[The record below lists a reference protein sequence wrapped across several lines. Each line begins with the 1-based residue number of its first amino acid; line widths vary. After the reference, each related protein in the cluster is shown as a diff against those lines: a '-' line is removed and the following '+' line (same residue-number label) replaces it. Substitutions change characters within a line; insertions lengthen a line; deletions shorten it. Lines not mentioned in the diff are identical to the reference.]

1 MFKSVCL
8 VSALALSALALV
20 GLTPAA
26 AAVHVESCMEK
37 EKECKT
43 ATVGTTYETLSKEFV
58 LGEGGEALDKCELK
72 TTHEVKDATSES
84 AKDPIEVITTK
95 ATFSNCSG
103 EEGTLKATGLPWKL
117 TTTQSEWEI
126 SHTVELMGYGFTG
139 FFCEWVLNA
148 PGDLVTENLDT
159 RVVTGHMLGQGSV
172 PCALLLKPVNHALA
186 MVSVNDPKLTGAKDV
201 VVK

>member
-8 VSALALSALALV
+8 ASALALSALALA

-43 ATVGTTYETLSKEFV
+43 ATVGTTYETVSKEFL
-58 LGEGGEALDKCELK
+58 LGEKGSRDKCELT
-72 TTHEVKDATSES
+72 TTHEVKDATSENS
-84 AKDPIEVITTK
+84 KDPLEVTTTK

-117 TTTQSEWEI
+117 TTNTAEWEA

-148 PGDLVTENLDT
+148 PNDLVRENLDT
-159 RVVTGHMLGQGSV
+159 RVVTGNMLGQGSV
-172 PCALLLKPVNHALA
+172 ACALLLIPVNHALA